1 MRAIICKLLN
11 KVYIDQEPRRE
22 IIFPELCK
30 VVRTNEEKDVNLLE
44 EEEHLLSADIT
55 QLNNIKKTV
64 FDYIIKNGNYTE

>member
-55 QLNNIKKTV
+55 
-64 FDYIIKNGNYTE
+64 